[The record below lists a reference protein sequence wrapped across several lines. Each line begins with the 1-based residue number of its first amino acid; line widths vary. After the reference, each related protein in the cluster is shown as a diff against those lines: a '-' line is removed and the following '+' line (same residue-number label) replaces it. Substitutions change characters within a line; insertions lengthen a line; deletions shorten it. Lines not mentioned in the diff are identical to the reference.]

1 MSITANILRGC
12 KDLQGG
18 MEIFYI
24 VPWYKYSRS
33 QIVTTGQLLTTFPLS
48 TAYSVAAEN
57 VSYTETSSFEG
68 GAEKWEQSLTFD
80 LPKTEVSNELYK
92 LLKQNIRIFYEDRL
106 GNLRVL
112 GLYNG
117 LESQITNKTDVEK
130 GGLNG
135 YSVVTSGLE
144 DNQAYF
150 MDSLPVI
157 IAPIIPDTAI
167 FQDGNNYIYQDGNNK
182 IFN

>member
-1 MSITANILRGC
+1 MSITKNIQRNCPEGL
-12 KDLQGG
+12 GG
-18 MEIFYI
+18 IKIFYI
-24 VPWYKYSRS
+24 IPWYKYSRS

-48 TAYSVAAEN
+48 TAYSVAAES

-68 GAEKWEQSLTFD
+68 GAEKWEQSFNFD
-80 LPKTEVSNELYK
+80 LPKTEVTNELYK

-117 LESQITNKTDVEK
+117 LESQITNKTDSEK

-135 YSVVTSGLE
+135 YSVVASGLE
-144 DNQAYF
+144 GNQAFF

-157 IAPIIPDTAI
+157 IAPIIADTAI

>member
-12 KDLQGG
+12 KDGLGG

-24 VPWYKYSRS
+24 LPWYKYSRS
-33 QIVTTGQLLTTFPLS
+33 EIVTTEQLLTTFPTS

-57 VSYTETSSFEG
+57 VSFNETSSFEG
-68 GAEKWEQSLTFD
+68 GSEKWTQTMTFEI
-80 LPKTEVSNELYK
+80 PKTDVSNELYK
-92 LLKQNIRIFYEDRL
+92 LLRQNIRIFYEDRL

-117 LESQITNKTDVEK
+117 LESQITTESGVNKSD
-130 GGLNG
+130 LNG
-135 YSVVTSGLE
+135 YRVTTNGIE
-144 DNQAYF
+144 DNQAYY
-150 MDSLPVI
+150 MTSLPI
-157 IAPIIPDTAI
+157 FIAPDVPENYI
-167 FQDGNNYIYQDGNNK
+167 FQDGNNKIYQNGNNA